1 MKFAIESTCYSEA
14 NLLEHYPFLT
24 DYGFETMEKIVGT
37 KTPILDENG
46 KRIYQIGT
54 KVKSIPCI
62 HIHTL
67 EQLVGFSNKVG
78 DGNAIIIFPDHTV
91 YDGEK
96 GDFVRAGVPCIEIY
110 DGYRE

>member
-1 MKFAIESTCYSEA
+1 MKFAIESTSYHKDH
-14 NLLEHYPFLT
+14 LLQEYPFLV
-24 DYGFETMEKIVGT
+24 DYGFETMEKIVT
-37 KTPILDENG
+37 CRTPIRDEDG

-54 KVKSIPCI
+54 RTETIPHI

-67 EQLVGFSNKVG
+67 EQLVEFSNKVG
-78 DGNAIIIFPDHTV
+78 EGNSIIIFPEHTV

-96 GDFVRAGVPCIEIY
+96 GKYVGVGFPAIEIY